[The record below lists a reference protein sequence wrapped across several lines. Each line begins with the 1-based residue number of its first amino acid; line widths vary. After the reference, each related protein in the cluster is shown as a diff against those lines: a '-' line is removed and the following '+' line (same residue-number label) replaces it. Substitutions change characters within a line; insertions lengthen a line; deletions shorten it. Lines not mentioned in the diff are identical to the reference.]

1 MDNFLESISLMNPI
15 VAFIYA
21 KMGQVAKQNPSM
33 VSAASYLTTTSRECP
48 SQGAQQGESPL
59 VNRFRIGK

>member
-1 MDNFLESISLMNPI
+1 MDNFAKSISFMNPI
-15 VAFIYA
+15 VTFIYA

-33 VSAASYLTTTSRECP
+33 VSASYLTSTSRECP
-48 SQGAQQGESPL
+48 SQGAQQRESPL